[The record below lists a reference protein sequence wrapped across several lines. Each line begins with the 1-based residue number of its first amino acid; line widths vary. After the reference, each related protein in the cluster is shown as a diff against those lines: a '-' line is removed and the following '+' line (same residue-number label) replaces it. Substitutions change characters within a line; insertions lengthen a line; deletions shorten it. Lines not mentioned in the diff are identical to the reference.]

1 MYCLN
6 RVCPLLEELF
16 QEKSETTSSESR
28 LGSLLVL
35 NDSKSQA
42 LFFQVL
48 PHCGTSSTV
57 WYPPPIALHLILLL
71 WGVYVW
77 AYLPQ
82 QEYKVRGQLCG
93 ISFYFYVDFRT
104 NMRLLGLYNKSY
116 YLRSHLTSPLYVMFL
131 DSISPFSFCLFE
143 LGSYCSPVG
152 LELAV

>member
-1 MYCLN
+1 M
-6 RVCPLLEELF
+6 LEELF

-93 ISFYFYVDFRT
+93 ISFYFYVDFRDQYEVT
-104 NMRLLGLYNKSY
+104 RLVQQELLPAEPSHQPS
-116 YLRSHLTSPLYVMFL
+116 LRHVFR
-131 DSISPFSFCLFE
+131 
-143 LGSYCSPVG
+143 
-152 LELAV
+152 